1 MEVKQ
6 VSISADFKN
15 NLTKAIF
22 SIVLFIIVYLILF
35 LTGSLISLF
44 AISLGGIIIL
54 DNLGLFGILL
64 GLGVIGMGVMVFIFL
79 IKFIFRRNIIDR
91 SHLIEIK
98 AADEPRLFAL
108 LQEIVEETQTQFP
121 KKVYLSSNVN
131 AGVFYNSSF
140 WSMFFPVR
148 KNLEIGLGL
157 VNGVSKAELKAIL
170 AHEFGHFSQGSM
182 KVGSYVYQV
191 NQVLYNLLFENKT
204 FNLWLQRW
212 SSISGY
218 FWIFV
223 WLGLQFI
230 RFTQWILGKI
240 YNLVNVSYMGLS
252 RAMEF
257 HADEVAARV
266 TGSAPM
272 ITGLSRIDFIDAVF
286 NDVLDQYTRKIPNSI
301 KTQNVY
307 PQHRFVMQFLA
318 KRYEYPIQ
326 NGLPQIDLGNNRY
339 NKSKLVINDQWA
351 SHPSTPDRV
360 KALQVLNIPAS
371 ALEEQPADQLFDQLP
386 KWQIQ
391 LTQMLFKPVEYQT
404 PPQDEDLS
412 SFQEA
417 YSANYEKSSFSSFY
431 NGYYDQHNPISHMPD
446 ELLASVGHTELAPAG
461 TALFDPSAIDLMY
474 GFHGLENDL
483 AWLESIQKGTY
494 VVKTLDY
501 AGKKYRLKEI
511 PKLIPRLQQELET
524 AKAKIKTHDLAI
536 FRYFYT
542 LAQKASR
549 TETLVQHYKTFIEY
563 DRAYPE
569 KQQLAQE
576 IRNLLTFTEEK
587 LPVKTIEGNL
597 AVLQGWEEKLKVA
610 IRHILDEPIYQ
621 AALVPEMRKHLSVYC
636 GKQWQYFNQ
645 TAYNDDA
652 LNVLFSSISGYE
664 TVLQDTYFKL
674 KKDLLNL
681 QVELEENKDK

>member
-15 NLTKAIF
+15 KLSKAIF
-22 SIVLFIIVYLILF
+22 SIVLFILVYLILF
-35 LTGSLISLF
+35 LTGCLISLF
-44 AISLGGIIIL
+44 AIALGGIIIL
-54 DNLGLFGILL
+54 DNLGIIGILL

-79 IKFIFRRNIIDR
+79 IKFIFKRNIVDR

-108 LQEIVEETQTQFP
+108 LQEIVDETHTQFP
-121 KKVYLSSNVN
+121 KKVYLSSSVN

-157 VNGVSKAELKAIL
+157 VNGVNEAELKAIL

-182 KVGSYVYQV
+182 KVGSYVYHV

-212 SSISGY
+212 GNLSFYFSI
-218 FWIFV
+218 FI
-223 WLGLQFI
+223 WLGSQFI
-230 RFTQWILGKI
+230 KFTQWILGKI
-240 YNLVNVSYMGLS
+240 YNLVNLSYMGLS

-266 TGSAPM
+266 TGSEPM
-272 ITGLSRIDFIDAVF
+272 ITGLSRIDFIDTVF
-286 NDVLDQYTRKIPNSI
+286 NDVLNQYTRKIANSI

-318 KRYEYPIQ
+318 KRYQYPIH

-360 KALQVLNIPAS
+360 KALQALNIPAS
-371 ALEEQPADQLFDQLP
+371 ALEEQPAEQLFDQLS

-391 LTQMLFKPVEYQT
+391 LTQMLFKPVEYPT
-404 PPQDEDLS
+404 PPKDEDLS
-412 SFQEA
+412 SFQSD
-417 YSANYEKSSFSSFY
+417 YSVNYEKNNFSSFY
-431 NGYYDQHNPISHMPD
+431 NGYYDEYNPVNHTLD
-446 ELLASVGHTELAPAG
+446 ELLAAIGHTDLAPSG
-461 TALFDPSAIDLMY
+461 RALFDPTAIDLMY

-483 AWLESIQKGTY
+483 AWLESIRKGAY

-511 PKLIPRLQQELET
+511 PKLIPLLQQELEA
-524 AKAKIKTHDLAI
+524 AKEKIKTHDLAI
-536 FRYFYT
+536 FRYFYA
-542 LAQKASR
+542 LAKKASR
-549 TETLVQHYKTFIEY
+549 EEILVQHYQTFL
-563 DRAYPE
+563 DFNRAFPE
-569 KQQLAQE
+569 KLQLAQE
-576 IRNLLTFTEEK
+576 MRNFLGFVEEK
-587 LPVKTIEGNL
+587 LPYKTIESNL
-597 AVLQGWEEKLKVA
+597 AILQGWEEKLKA
-610 IRHILDEPIYQ
+610 ALRQILEEPIYQ
-621 AALVPEMRKHLSVYC
+621 AALIPEMRKHFNVYC
-636 GKQWQYFNQ
+636 GKKWQYFAQ
-645 TAYNDDA
+645 TAYYDDA
-652 LNVLFSSISGYE
+652 LTVLFSSIGGYE
-664 TVLQDTYFKL
+664 TVLQDTYFNL
-674 KKDLLNL
+674 KKDLLKF
-681 QVELEENKDK
+681 QVELDENKDK

>member
-6 VSISADFKN
+6 ISISADFKN
-15 NLTKAIF
+15 KLTKAIF

-35 LTGSLISLF
+35 LTGCLISLF
-44 AISLGGIIIL
+44 AITLGGIIIL
-54 DNLGLFGILL
+54 DNLGIITILL
-64 GLGVIGMGVMVFIFL
+64 GLGVIGMGVMVFVFL
-79 IKFIFRRNIIDR
+79 IKFIFKRNIVDR

-108 LQEIVEETQTQFP
+108 LQEIVDDTQTQFP
-121 KKVYLSSNVN
+121 KKVYLSSSVN

-157 VNGVSKAELKAIL
+157 VNGVSEAELKAIL

-182 KVGSYVYQV
+182 KVGSYVYHV
-191 NQVLYNLLFENKT
+191 NQVLYNLLYENGT

-212 SSISGY
+212 GNLSFY
-218 FWIFV
+218 FGIFI
-223 WLGLQFI
+223 WLGSQFI
-230 RFTQWILGKI
+230 KFTQWILGKI
-240 YNLVNVSYMGLS
+240 YNLVNLSYMGLS

-266 TGSAPM
+266 TGSEPM

-286 NDVLDQYTRKIPNSI
+286 NDVLNEYSRKIPNSI

-326 NGLPQIDLGNNRY
+326 SGLPQIDLGNNRY
-339 NKSKLVINDQWA
+339 NKSKLVIDDQWA

-360 KALQVLNIPAS
+360 KALQALNIPAS

-412 SFQEA
+412 SFQEG
-417 YSANYEKSSFSSFY
+417 YSANYEKNSFSNFY
-431 NGYYDQHNPISHMPD
+431 NGYYDQHNPISHTLD
-446 ELLASVGHTELAPAG
+446 ELLVSVEHTELAPSG

-524 AKAKIKTHDLAI
+524 AKAKVKTHDLAI

-542 LAQKASR
+542 LAQKASG
-549 TETLVQHYKTFIEY
+549 TEGLVRHYQTFIEF

-569 KQQLAQE
+569 KLQLAQE
-576 IRNLLTFTEEK
+576 IRNLLAFTEEK
-587 LPVKTIEGNL
+587 LPVKTIESNL
-597 AVLQGWEEKLKVA
+597 AVLQGWEEKLKAA
-610 IRHILDEPIYQ
+610 IGQMLVEPIYQ
-621 AALVPEMRKHLSVYC
+621 AAFIPEMREHFNQYC
-636 GKQWQYFNQ
+636 GKQWQYFAQ

-652 LNVLFSSISGYE
+652 LNVLFSSIGGYE
-664 TVLQDTYFKL
+664 TVLRDTYFNL

-681 QVELEENKDK
+681 QVDLEENKDK

>member
-15 NLTKAIF
+15 KLTKAIF

-35 LTGSLISLF
+35 LTGCLISLF
-44 AISLGGIIIL
+44 AITLGGIIIL
-54 DNLGLFGILL
+54 DNLGLITILL

-79 IKFIFRRNIIDR
+79 IKFIFKRNIVDR

-98 AADEPRLFAL
+98 SADEPRLFAL
-108 LQEIVEETQTQFP
+108 LQEIVDETHTQFP
-121 KKVYLSSNVN
+121 KKVYLSSGVN

-140 WSMFFPVR
+140 WSMFFSVR

-157 VNGVSKAELKAIL
+157 VNGVNEAELKAIL

-182 KVGSYVYQV
+182 KVGSYVYHV

-212 SSISGY
+212 GNLSFY
-218 FWIFV
+218 FGIFI
-223 WLGLQFI
+223 WLGSQFI
-230 RFTQWILGKI
+230 KFTQWILGKI
-240 YNLVNVSYMGLS
+240 YNLVNLSYMGLS

-266 TGSAPM
+266 VGSAPM
-272 ITGLSRIDFIDAVF
+272 ITGLSRLDFINGVF
-286 NDVLDQYTRKIPNSI
+286 NDVLNEYTRKIPNSI

-318 KRYEYPIQ
+318 KRYEYPIH
-326 NGLPQIDLGNNRY
+326 NGLPQIDTGNNRY

-351 SHPSTPDRV
+351 SHPSTPERV
-360 KALQVLNIPAS
+360 KALKALNIPGS
-371 ALEEQPADQLFDQLP
+371 VLEEQPADQLFDQLP
-386 KWQIQ
+386 QWQTQVTQ
-391 LTQMLFKPVEYQT
+391 LLFKPIEYQT

-412 SFQEA
+412 SFQA
-417 YSANYEKSSFSSFY
+417 DYSANYEKDSFSNFY
-431 NGYYDQHNPISHMPD
+431 NGYYDQHNPVNHTLD
-446 ELLASVGHTELAPAG
+446 ELLASIDHIDLAPSG

-474 GFHGLENDL
+474 GFHGLESDL
-483 AWLESIQKGTY
+483 DWMESIQKGAY
-494 VVKTLDY
+494 AVKTLDY

-511 PKLIPRLQQELET
+511 PKLIPLLQQELEV
-524 AKAKIKTHDLAI
+524 AKAKIKIHDLMI
-536 FRYFYT
+536 FRYFYA

-549 TETLVQHYKTFIEY
+549 AETLVQHYQTFIEF
-563 DRAYPE
+563 DRAFPE
-569 KQQLAQE
+569 KLQLAQE
-576 IRNLLTFTEEK
+576 MRNLLGFIQEK
-587 LPVKTIEGNL
+587 LPYKTIESNL
-597 AVLQGWEEKLKVA
+597 AILQGWEEKLKAA
-610 IRHILDEPIYQ
+610 IGQMLVEPIYQ
-621 AALVPEMRKHLSVYC
+621 AAFIPEMREHFNQYC
-636 GKQWQYFNQ
+636 GKKWQYFAQ

-652 LNVLFSSISGYE
+652 LNVLFSSIGGYE
-664 TVLQDTYFKL
+664 TVLRDTYFNL

-681 QVELEENKDK
+681 QVDLEENKGN